1 MRSLLFSLVSS
12 GFLLAI
18 FGTSAVAQ
26 DRGPQRGS
34 PAGVE
39 EVATRKALHD
49 LFDREWEYQLEQ
61 RPTRA
66 SQLGDRRWNDRWPDV
81 SLESIKKQH
90 DRDRATLEELA
101 KIDRN
106 KLSPQDQL
114 NYDLFKKNYETG
126 IEEYR
131 FQWYLA
137 PLNQRGGIQSENE
150 LADSLR
156 FQTVKD
162 YEDWIARL
170 KSFPTYMDQTIALMR
185 EGIKARVLLPRV
197 IMNRVPAQIDKQI
210 VANPDQS
217 LYYKPF
223 KRFASTIP
231 VNEQE
236 RLVRE
241 AINAISANIIPS
253 YLKFKRFFVEEYL
266 GASFDEVGAWQI
278 PQGEEMYAFF
288 TRKYTT
294 TKVTPREV
302 HEKGLS
308 EVRRLREEMQKVMTQ
323 VGFKGTLQEFFTFL
337 RTDKRFYYATP
348 EELLVAYE
356 AISKRIDPNLVKVF
370 KTLPRMPYG
379 VEVIPSAIA
388 PDTTTAY
395 YRQPA
400 ADGSRAGTYF
410 VNLYKPET
418 RPKWEMM
425 ALSLHEAVPGHHLQ
439 IALAQEQGNIPNFR
453 RYGGYTAF
461 VEGWGLYAE
470 SLGVDMKLYDDPY
483 SKFGQLTYEM
493 WRAVRLVV
501 DTGIHQMRWTRKQA
515 IDYFMENAAKQELDI
530 INEVD
535 RYIAWPG
542 QALAYK
548 TGELKIKELR
558 TRASRE
564 LGTNF
569 DIREFHDVV
578 LGSGAVPL
586 DVLERNVV
594 QWIAGKKTKS

>member
-1 MRSLLFSLVSS
+1 MISEVVMRSILFNSVSS
-12 GFLLAI
+12 CLLLAI
-18 FGTSAVAQ
+18 ISAGALAQ
-26 DRGPQRGS
+26 D
-34 PAGVE
+34 AAV
-39 EVATRKALHD
+39 TKALHD
-49 LFDREWEYQLEQ
+49 LFDREWEYQMEQ
-61 RPTRA
+61 SPTRA

-81 SLESIKKQH
+81 SMEAIKKRH
-90 DRDRATLEELA
+90 EHGRAVLEQMA
-101 KIDRN
+101 QIDRS

-126 IEEYR
+126 IEEYK

-170 KSFPTYMDQTIALMR
+170 KNFPVYMDQTIALMR
-185 EGIKARVLLPRV
+185 EGIKARVLLPKV
-197 IMNRVPAQIDKQI
+197 IMSRVPAQIDKQI
-210 VANPDQS
+210 AANPAQS

-223 KRFASTIP
+223 KRFPSSIP

-236 RLVRE
+236 RLMRQ

-253 YLKFKRFFVEEYL
+253 YTKFKRFFVEEYL
-266 GASFDEVGAWQI
+266 RASFDEVGAWQL
-278 PQGEEMYAFF
+278 PQGEEMYAFLV
-288 TRKYTT
+288 RKYTT
-294 TKVTPREV
+294 TNVTPREV

-308 EVRRLREEMQKVMTQ
+308 EVRRIREEMLTVMNQ

-348 EELLVAYE
+348 EELLVGYE
-356 AISKRIDPNLVKVF
+356 AISKRIDPHLVEVF

-379 VEVIPSAIA
+379 VEVIPAAIA

-410 VNLYKPET
+410 VNLYKPES

-439 IALAQEQGNIPNFR
+439 IALAQEQGDIPNFR

-461 VEGWGLYAE
+461 VEGWALYAE
-470 SLGVDMKLYDDPY
+470 SLGEDMKLYDDPY

-515 IDYFMENAAKQELDI
+515 IDYFKENAAKQELDI

-548 TGELKIKELR
+548 TGELMIKELR
-558 TRASRE
+558 ARAGRE
-564 LGTNF
+564 LGANF
-569 DIREFHDVV
+569 DIREFHEVV

-586 DVLERNVV
+586 DVLERNVAE
-594 QWIAGKKTKS
+594 WIAGKKTKS

>member
-1 MRSLLFSLVSS
+1 MPSLLFSLVSS
-12 GFLLAI
+12 GFLLAVI
-18 FGTSAVAQ
+18 GTSAFAQ
-26 DRGPQRGS
+26 D
-34 PAGVE
+34 A
-39 EVATRKALHD
+39 AARKALHD

-61 RPTRA
+61 SPTRA

-90 DRDRATLEELA
+90 EHDRATLEQLA
-101 KIDRN
+101 KIDRS

-114 NYDLFKKNYETG
+114 NYDLFKKNYETD
-126 IEEYR
+126 IEEYK

-170 KSFPTYMDQTIALMR
+170 KSFPTYMDQTMALMR
-185 EGIKARVLLPRV
+185 EGIKTRVLLPRV

-223 KRFASTIP
+223 KRFPSSIP

-236 RLVRE
+236 RLMRE

-266 GASFDEVGAWQI
+266 RASFDEVGAWQI

-294 TKVTPREV
+294 TNVTPREV

-308 EVRRLREEMQKVMTQ
+308 EVRRIREEMQKVMNQ

-356 AISKRIDPNLVKVF
+356 AISKRIDPNLVRVF

-410 VNLYKPET
+410 VNLYKPES

-439 IALAQEQGNIPNFR
+439 IALAQEQGDIPNFR

-470 SLGVDMKLYDDPY
+470 SLGEDMKLYDDPY

-501 DTGIHQMRWTRKQA
+501 DTGIHQMHWTRKQA

-558 TRASRE
+558 ARASRE

-569 DIREFHDVV
+569 DIREFHEVV

-594 QWIAGKKTKS
+594 QWIAGKKTNKS